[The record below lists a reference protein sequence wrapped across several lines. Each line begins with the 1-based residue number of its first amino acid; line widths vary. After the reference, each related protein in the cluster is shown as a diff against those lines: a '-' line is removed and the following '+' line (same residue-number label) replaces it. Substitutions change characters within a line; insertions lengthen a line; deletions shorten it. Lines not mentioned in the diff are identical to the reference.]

1 MIEKKKQETEKNSRV
16 FHAKKAPN
24 FKDLQEKFIKILDK
38 KKSEARRKEHKT
50 FNINEQK
57 KKAELCQY
65 LDYENNPKEKNPKK
79 FKTIEKIR
87 KKMQKKPDI
96 EHPSTKSLKLL
107 MDKRRND
114 LELRK
119 KMEEKIKREDEAR
132 FEKQQRLNRR
142 VRSSSVIKG
151 NIKQLEINRKKKVE
165 NFLSDLEQNK
175 QTYEKKLKTIY
186 QNVENR
192 PLMMEIQGKKQSIN
206 EMKQAE
212 DEK

>member
-1 MIEKKKQETEKNSRV
+1 
-16 FHAKKAPN
+16 
-24 FKDLQEKFIKILDK
+24 
-38 KKSEARRKEHKT
+38 
-50 FNINEQK
+50 
-57 KKAELCQY
+57 
-65 LDYENNPKEKNPKK
+65 
-79 FKTIEKIR
+79 
-87 KKMQKKPDI
+87 MQKKPDI
-96 EHPSTKSLKLL
+96 EPPSTKSLKLL

-119 KMEEKIKREDEAR
+119 KMEEKIKREDEAI

-151 NIKQLEINRKKKVE
+151 NKKQLEINRKKKVE

-192 PLMMEIQGKKQSIN
+192 PLMMEIQGKKQIIN

>member
-1 MIEKKKQETEKNSRV
+1 
-16 FHAKKAPN
+16 
-24 FKDLQEKFIKILDK
+24 
-38 KKSEARRKEHKT
+38 
-50 FNINEQK
+50 
-57 KKAELCQY
+57 
-65 LDYENNPKEKNPKK
+65 
-79 FKTIEKIR
+79 
-87 KKMQKKPDI
+87 
-96 EHPSTKSLKLL
+96 
-107 MDKRRND
+107 
-114 LELRK
+114 
-119 KMEEKIKREDEAR
+119 MEEKIKREDEAR

-151 NIKQLEINRKKKVE
+151 NKKQLEINRKKKVE